1 MPVSTPVRSSSP
13 KPFPPDEHEVPR
25 GKQFIRC
32 DAERR
37 CIRMEFDVTALQ
49 VLEEPEPELG
59 LFPCCGTC

>member
-1 MPVSTPVRSSSP
+1 MPVHLYFP
-13 KPFPPDEHEVPR
+13 KPFPLDEHAVPG

-32 DAERR
+32 DAERG